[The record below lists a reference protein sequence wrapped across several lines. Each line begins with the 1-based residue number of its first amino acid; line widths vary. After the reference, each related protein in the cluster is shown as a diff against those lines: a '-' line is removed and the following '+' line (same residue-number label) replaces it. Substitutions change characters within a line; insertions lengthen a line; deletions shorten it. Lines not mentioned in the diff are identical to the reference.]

1 MEKSKSDNTK
11 FTLKACRVNKRL
23 TLKEAADRL
32 GISEF
37 TLGNYESGK
46 RSQQYQLLRELNGF
60 MELVIIKL
68 FFYHDITV

>member
-1 MEKSKSDNTK
+1 MMEKSKSDNTK
-11 FTLKACRVNKRL
+11 FTLKSCRVNKRL

-46 RSQQYQLLRELNGF
+46 TF
-60 MELVIIKL
+60 PTVPIIARIERL
-68 FFYHDITV
+68 YGISYNEIIFLP

>member
-1 MEKSKSDNTK
+1 MMEKSKSDNTK

-46 RSQQYQLLRELNGF
+46 TF
-60 MELVIIKL
+60 PTVPIIARIERL
-68 FFYHDITV
+68 YGISYNEIIFLP